1 MSLIEFLE
9 KNEINYCP
17 INLHYCEDK
26 KKWIESKDVNTLT
39 SGTKFIED
47 NTDTPLFW
55 KCKKEEIRKRKVL
68 LQTDPTFYKH
78 LIIDCRKYWQ
88 ADIDIENETEKDNLD
103 EKSEEIYNNM
113 KNKMITYGS
122 NNKECGFHTFIM
134 NTNSFPDAK
143 MKLLSETTK
152 NENLSSYKKNE
163 CKHIIKD
170 YAWIEL
176 IKDKIWATID
186 KELMNVPTKKKIETE
201 QQKIGSDIL
210 TEIIEPI
217 YWNKKLISDK
227 NKEDKKKQSLK
238 RKMKPIQSKEDIN
251 KKKQEIGLVE
261 ETQLD
266 YETEMYREL
275 ILNIDKQYW
284 NTNNDCFKIIGCIA
298 KMKNETLKNTFKDII
313 RTSEKTKNNFEE
325 WYERQEKSSKR
336 YGFKHNQLITFS
348 KNSNV
353 NKHFEII
360 SKYDCL
366 KNVDECEYGLTAEEL
381 AQKFLENNMDNVIVQ
396 NPETKKDTPE
406 VYFYD
411 IHNQI
416 WVNQSRCGEKNIT
429 IKYYVGIDISSYL
442 QNLMNEELKK
452 EEPNGLLV
460 ESIAKALKQV
470 RNNTLK
476 NNIVESVIQYIY
488 IYKKENITFDNIPLK
503 LVFRNN
509 VVFDFETM
517 TTNYK
522 IEKTDYI
529 LTKLTNDWLEEDE
542 LDEEEEAEFKKF
554 YDELMLLPEWEN
566 EEEEKLFRARQDD
579 LTYFL
584 CMCLIGRKQALLFIL
599 NAGGRNGKSL
609 LMKILEKLLTG
620 CLMCNSMN
628 SSILTKDID
637 SEKGIPELAI
647 LDMIRCSI
655 FNECDENK
663 PLCITTIKKMLGED
677 VLQVRG
683 LYENGLNKNIAF
695 LTMAICLN
703 ERPHFDGTSNEGLNS
718 KIIDLY
724 FPNTFVD
731 DYDCRC
737 NKYKKDR
744 SGYYYKKD
752 TTKMNSS
759 FADDMAFYLLKYCI
773 NFMKSY
779 KEKTGNNIWDASWE
793 FSKLTKDRTLDYLSS
808 LNNVGE
814 WVNENVIKTED
825 TRECLNIYEDL
836 WEKFIKTQ
844 EYLDTDVK
852 KRPKK
857 ERFKNDIKNSD
868 YFSEYFNDNNTT
880 RNGKRLFKS
889 GWLEGFV
896 LNDNQQNIPPP
907 TTLQEENTITI
918 DISDFEDE

>member
-39 SGTKFIED
+39 SGTKFID
-47 NTDTPLFW
+47 DDTDTPLFW
-55 KCKKEEIRKRKVL
+55 KCKKEEIKSRKAL
-68 LQTDPTFYKH
+68 LQTDPSFYRH

-88 ADIDIENETEKDNLD
+88 ADIDIENETEKDNLN
-103 EKSEEIYNNM
+103 EKGEEIYNTM
-113 KNKMITYGS
+113 KNEMITYGS
-122 NNKECGFHTFIM
+122 NNKEYGFHTFIM
-134 NTNSFPDAK
+134 NTKTFPDAK
-143 MKLLSETTK
+143 MKILSETTK
-152 NENLSSYKKNE
+152 NENLSSYKKTE
-163 CKHIIKD
+163 CKHIYRAYD
-170 YAWIEL
+170 WIEL

-186 KELMNVPTKKKIETE
+186 KELMNVPKLKKDKTE
-201 QQKIGSDIL
+201 QQKIGSEIL
-210 TEIIEPI
+210 TEIIKPN

-227 NKEDKKKQSLK
+227 EKEENKKLSLRK
-238 RKMKPIQSKEDIN
+238 RMQPIQSKEDIN

-266 YETEMYREL
+266 YETEMYKEL

-284 NTNNDCFKIIGCIA
+284 NTGNDCFKIIGCIA

-325 WYERQEKSSKR
+325 WYEKQEKNSKR

-353 NKHFEII
+353 NKHYEII

-366 KNVDECEYGLTAEEL
+366 KNVNECEYGLTAEEL

-396 NPETKKDTPE
+396 NPETKKDSPE

-460 ESIAKALKQV
+460 EGIAKALKQV

-542 LDEEEEAEFKKF
+542 LDEEEEEEFKKF

-647 LDMIRCSI
+647 LDFIRCCI

-663 PLCITTIKKMLGED
+663 SLCITTIKKMLGED

-731 DYDCRC
+731 NYDCRC
-737 NKYKKDR
+737 DKYKKDR
-744 SGYYYKKD
+744 SGYFYKKD

-825 TRECLNIYEDL
+825 TKECLNIYEDL

-844 EYLDTDVK
+844 EYLDTEVK

-907 TTLQEENTITI
+907 TTLQEEN
-918 DISDFEDE
+918 DIVIPSDSDEE

>member
-1 MSLIEFLE
+1 MSLIKFLE
-9 KNEINYCP
+9 ENEINYCP

-26 KKWIESKDVNTLT
+26 KKWIESPDVRSLT
-39 SGTKFIED
+39 SGTKFIDDDSEK
-47 NTDTPLFW
+47 PLFW
-55 KCKKEEIRKRKVL
+55 KYKKQDIKNRITFSKVN
-68 LQTDPTFYKH
+68 PEHYKH

-88 ADIDIENETEKDNLD
+88 ADIDIETQQEFENLN
-103 EKSEEIYNNM
+103 EKSEELYDTM
-113 KNKMITYGS
+113 KTNMITYGS
-122 NNKECGFHTFIM
+122 NNKELGFHTFIM
-134 NTNSFPDAK
+134 NTKSFPDAK
-143 MKLLSETTK
+143 METLNKTVK
-152 NENLSSYKKNE
+152 NQNLSSYKKNE
-163 CKHIIKD
+163 CKHIYRAYD
-170 YAWIEL
+170 WIEL
-176 IKDKIWATID
+176 IKDKIWATATM
-186 KELMNVPTKKKIETE
+186 ELINIPTKQNEKKIL
-201 QQKIGSDIL
+201 QKLGSEIL

-217 YWNKKLISDK
+217 YWNKKTISDK
-227 NKEDKKKQSLK
+227 DKADKKKQSLK

-251 KKKQEIGLVE
+251 KKKEEIGLVE
-261 ETQLD
+261 EKSID
-266 YETEMYREL
+266 YETEMYKEI
-275 ILNIDKQYW
+275 ILNIDKQFW
-284 NTNNDCFKIIGCIA
+284 NTNNDCFKIIGSIA
-298 KMKNETLKNTFKDII
+298 GMKNETLKNVFKDII
-313 RTSEKTKNNFEE
+313 KTSEKTNNNFDE
-325 WYERQEKSSKR
+325 WYEKQEKNSKR
-336 YGFKHNQLITFS
+336 YRYKHNQLITFS

-353 NKHFEII
+353 NKHYEII
-360 SKYDCL
+360 SKYDCI
-366 KNVDECEYGLTAEEL
+366 KNVNECEYGLTADEL

-396 NPETKKDTPE
+396 NPETKRDSPE

-411 IHNQI
+411 LKNQV
-416 WVNQSRCGEKNIT
+416 WVNQSKCGEKNTT
-429 IKYYVGIDISSYL
+429 IKYYVGIDISAYL
-442 QNLMNEELKK
+442 SNLMNEELKK

-460 ESIAKALKQV
+460 EGIAKALKQV

-488 IYKKENITFDNIPLK
+488 IHRRENITFDNIPLK

-542 LDEEEEAEFKKF
+542 LNEDEEEEFKKF

-599 NAGGRNGKSL
+599 NASGRNGKSL

-637 SEKGIPELAI
+637 SEKGVPELAI
-647 LDMIRCSI
+647 LDMMRCSI

-663 PLCITTIKKMLGED
+663 PLCITTVKKLLGED

-683 LYENGLNKNIAF
+683 LWENGLNKNIGF
-695 LTMAICLN
+695 LTLGICLN
-703 ERPHFDGTSNEGLNS
+703 ERPHFDGTSNEGLSS

-731 DYDCRC
+731 NYDCRC
-737 NKYKKDR
+737 DNYKKDR

-773 NFMKSY
+773 NFMKIY

-793 FSKLTKDRTLDYLSS
+793 FSELTKNRTKDYLSS
-808 LNNVGE
+808 LNNIGE
-814 WVNENVIKTED
+814 WVNENVIKTD
-825 TRECLNIYEDL
+825 DDKECLNIYEDL
-836 WEKFIKTQ
+836 WEKFITTQ
-844 EYLDTDVK
+844 EYQDTDVK

-868 YFSEYFNDNNTT
+868 YFSEYFNDKNTT
-880 RNGKRLFKS
+880 RNNKRLFKS

-896 LNDNQQNIPPP
+896 LNNNEQNIPPP
-907 TTLQEENTITI
+907 NTLQEDE
-918 DISDFEDE
+918 EDNIINEIVEE

>member
-1 MSLIEFLE
+1 MSLIQFLE

-39 SGTKFIED
+39 SGTKFIDD

-68 LQTDPTFYKH
+68 LETDPTFYKH

-88 ADIDIENETEKDNLD
+88 TDIDIENETEKDNLN
-103 EKSEEIYNNM
+103 EKSEEIYNTM
-113 KNKMITYGS
+113 KDKMITYGS
-122 NNKECGFHTFIM
+122 NNKEYGFHTFIM
-134 NTNSFPDAK
+134 NTKIFPDAK
-143 MKLLSETTK
+143 MKILSETTK

-163 CKHIIKD
+163 CKHIYRAYD
-170 YAWIEL
+170 WIEL

-186 KELMNVPTKKKIETE
+186 KELMNVPTNKTIQKE
-201 QQKIGSDIL
+201 QQKSGSEIL
-210 TEIIEPI
+210 TEIIKPN

-227 NKEDKKKQSLK
+227 EKEEKKKQSLK
-238 RKMKPIQSKEDIN
+238 KRMQPIQSKEDIN
-251 KKKQEIGLVE
+251 KKKEEIGLVE
-261 ETQLD
+261 EKPLD
-266 YETEMYREL
+266 YETEMYKEL

-313 RTSEKTKNNFEE
+313 RTSEKTRNNFEE
-325 WYERQEKSSKR
+325 WYDKQEKSSKR

-353 NKHFEII
+353 NKHYEII
-360 SKYDCL
+360 SKYDCM
-366 KNVDECEYGLTAEEL
+366 KNVNECEYGLTAEEL

-396 NPETKKDTPE
+396 NPQTKKDSPE

-411 IHNQI
+411 LHNQI
-416 WVNQSRCGEKNIT
+416 WINQSRCGEKNTT

-442 QNLMNEELKK
+442 QNLMNQELKK

-460 ESIAKALKQV
+460 EGIAKALKQV
-470 RNNTLK
+470 KNNTLK

-488 IYKKENITFDNIPLK
+488 IYKRENITFDNIPLK

-542 LDEEEEAEFKKF
+542 LDEEEEEEFKKF

-599 NAGGRNGKSL
+599 NASGRNGKSL

-637 SEKGIPELAI
+637 SERGIPELAI
-647 LDMIRCSI
+647 LDFIRCCI

-663 PLCITTIKKMLGED
+663 SLCITTIKKMLGED

-703 ERPHFDGTSNEGLNS
+703 ERPHFDGTSNEGLSS

-737 NKYKKDR
+737 DKYKKDR

-779 KEKTGNNIWDASWE
+779 KEKTGNNIWDASWQ

-808 LNNVGE
+808 LNNIGE

-844 EYLDTDVK
+844 EYQDTDAK

-857 ERFKNDIKNSD
+857 ERFRSDIKNSD
-868 YFSEYFNDNNTT
+868 YFSEYFNDKNTT
-880 RNGKRLFKS
+880 RNGKILFKS

-896 LNDNQQNIPPP
+896 LSDNQQNIPPP
-907 TTLQEENTITI
+907 TTLQEENTI

>member
-1 MSLIEFLE
+1 MSLIQFLE

-39 SGTKFIED
+39 SGTKFIDD

-68 LQTDPTFYKH
+68 LETDPTFYKH

-88 ADIDIENETEKDNLD
+88 TDIDIENETEKDNLN
-103 EKSEEIYNNM
+103 EKSEEIYNTM
-113 KNKMITYGS
+113 KDKMITYGS
-122 NNKECGFHTFIM
+122 NNKEYGFHTFIM
-134 NTNSFPDAK
+134 NTKIFPDAK
-143 MKLLSETTK
+143 MKILSETTK

-163 CKHIIKD
+163 CKHIYRAYD
-170 YAWIEL
+170 WIEL

-186 KELMNVPTKKKIETE
+186 KELMNVPTNKTIQKE
-201 QQKIGSDIL
+201 QQKSGSEIL
-210 TEIIEPI
+210 TEIIKPN

-227 NKEDKKKQSLK
+227 EKEEKKKQSLK
-238 RKMKPIQSKEDIN
+238 KRMQPIQSKEDIN
-251 KKKQEIGLVE
+251 KKKEEIGLVE
-261 ETQLD
+261 EKPLD
-266 YETEMYREL
+266 YETEMYKEL

-313 RTSEKTKNNFEE
+313 RTSEKTRNNFEE
-325 WYERQEKSSKR
+325 WYDKQEKSSKR

-353 NKHFEII
+353 NKHYEII
-360 SKYDCL
+360 SKYDCM
-366 KNVDECEYGLTAEEL
+366 KNVNECEYGLTAEEL

-396 NPETKKDTPE
+396 NPQTKKDSPE

-411 IHNQI
+411 LHNQI
-416 WVNQSRCGEKNIT
+416 WINQSRCGEKNTT

-442 QNLMNEELKK
+442 QNLMNQELKK

-460 ESIAKALKQV
+460 EGIAKALKQV
-470 RNNTLK
+470 KNNTLK

-488 IYKKENITFDNIPLK
+488 IYKRENITFDNIPLK

-542 LDEEEEAEFKKF
+542 LDEEEEEEFKKF

-599 NAGGRNGKSL
+599 NASGRNGKSL

-637 SEKGIPELAI
+637 SERGIPELAI
-647 LDMIRCSI
+647 LDFIRCCI

-663 PLCITTIKKMLGED
+663 SLCITTIKKMLGED

-703 ERPHFDGTSNEGLNS
+703 ERPHFDGTSNEGLSS

-737 NKYKKDR
+737 DKYKKDR

-779 KEKTGNNIWDASWE
+779 KEKTGNNIWDASWQ

-808 LNNVGE
+808 LNNIGE

-844 EYLDTDVK
+844 EYQDTDAK

-857 ERFKNDIKNSD
+857 ERFRSDIKNSD
-868 YFSEYFNDNNTT
+868 YFSEYFNDKNTT

-896 LNDNQQNIPPP
+896 LSDNQQNIPPP
-907 TTLQEENTITI
+907 TTLQEENTI